1 VRVGLGDRA
10 HHIPSQLSGGQQQ
23 RVAIARALVNRPSI
37 LLADEPTGNLD
48 SRTSVEIMQVFQELN
63 SSEKLTI
70 ILVTHEPDIVE
81 YTKRVI
87 TFRDG
92 RIIKDQ
98 AVQNRRI
105 ADEVLAS
112 MPVME
117 D

>member
-1 VRVGLGDRA
+1 M
-10 HHIPSQLSGGQQQ
+10 
-23 RVAIARALVNRPSI
+23 NRPSI

-63 SSEKLTI
+63 ASEKLTI
-70 ILVTHEPDIVE
+70 ILVTHESDIAE

-92 RIIKDQ
+92 RIIKDE

-105 ADEVLAS
+105 AGGSPGEHAPDGGLTDSGRWRMSDPSSQLRHRIEG
-112 MPVME
+112 
-117 D
+117 